1 MYRTLVKKDR
11 TEIVREYPPIKKN
24 ITVATHLDLTEENE
38 YDDVMDVVTYF
49 LQFPTMLFM
58 HKNFHLHVAFCKTPI
73 KSLNDKIYC
82 PTIGNVYYGWRMCGC
97 DSNKLSVSINKF
109 WTKSFTDEGDCGPDA
124 LDHTFK
130 TYNNWKKIKTAIGV
144 SRKLKNNP
152 GSLAGRSMTFKK
164 FLLMAGCL
172 DSFKIDLKS
181 EYINP
186 KKIKCYP
193 PI

>member
-11 TEIVREYPPIKKN
+11 TEIVREYKPVKRN
-24 ITVATHLDLTEENE
+24 ITVSITEYHVHLD
-38 YDDVMDVVTYF
+38 DVVTSSSYF

-58 HKNFHLHVAFCKTPI
+58 KNNNDLHVAFCKTPI

-82 PTIGNVYYGWRMCGC
+82 PTIGNIYYGWRVCGC
-97 DSNKLSVSINKF
+97 NAKNFSLAISQF
-109 WTKSFTDEGDCGPDA
+109 WTKSFTDEGECDA
-124 LDHTFK
+124 LYHTFK
-130 TYNNWKKIKTAIGV
+130 TYKNWEKFKTAIGV
-144 SRKLKNNP
+144 AKKLKT
-152 GSLAGRSMTFKK
+152 SHYMSMTFKN
-164 FLLMAGCL
+164 FLLMVGCL